1 MNIFH
6 KMDSFFEKALL
17 FLLGLIKSYKYL
29 AFSCL
34 MLAFVF
40 MINGASDA
48 SITAWATACLAV
60 LTLVLA
66 VSTCWMAYESKK
78 MRELNSNPH
87 VIIYPRADK
96 HRTTLMMLELKNIGN
111 GPAYDIKVKTSRE
124 LKQCYGWGKTEPKAV
139 DWKGLEL
146 TPMLAPNESRVFG
159 WGQYTGICDEIGDE
173 AIIAECYFSNGMK
186 EFKSIS
192 KLDITSFYY
201 TQDTYS
207 PVEKINKHLEQIEK
221 NMKSI
226 MQKLNF

>member
-1 MNIFH
+1 MFREI
-6 KMDSFFEKALL
+6 DSFLKKGMLFLYELVKSYRYLAVLSLLL
-17 FLLGLIKSYKYL
+17 F
-29 AFSCL
+29 
-34 MLAFVF
+34 FVCVLH
-40 MINGASDA
+40 GASDA

-96 HRTTLMMLELKNIGN
+96 YRATLIMLELKNIGN
-111 GPAYDIKVKTSRE
+111 GPAYDIRVETSKE
-124 LKQCYGWGKTEPKAV
+124 LRRCYGWGSTPSASV
-139 DWKGLEL
+139 DWKALKF

-173 AIIAECYFSNGMK
+173 AIIAECYFSNGRK
-186 EFKSIS
+186 ELKSIS

-226 MQKLNF
+226 MHKLNF